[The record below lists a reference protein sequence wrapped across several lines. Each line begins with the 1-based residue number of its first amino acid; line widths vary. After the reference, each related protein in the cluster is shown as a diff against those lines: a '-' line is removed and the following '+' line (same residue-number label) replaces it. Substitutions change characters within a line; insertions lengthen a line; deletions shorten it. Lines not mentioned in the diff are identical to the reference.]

1 MVSEVYQFPEKELY
15 PASRQHERDAPS
27 GFAGFNGCTI
37 MCIYKP
43 GILCALTSSAGRAW
57 PSGRE
62 GTIRLRGERYLM
74 KTRILICD
82 DSAMARKQMAR
93 ALPRNWKT
101 DIQYADNGEQALQQ
115 VRQREVDLLLLD
127 LNMPDMDGYQVLET
141 ILREDLPVMTLV
153 VSADIQPEA
162 RKRVVALGAIDF
174 VRKPVQ
180 RALLAELLEQFGLY
194 QPDST
199 APQPH
204 SSPGDDATIF
214 SVDLADFLQEVSNV
228 AMGQAADLLARL
240 LGVFVRLPVPK
251 VTTVYRS
258 ELSMVLTAATEQQE
272 TYSAVCQ
279 GFTGSGVSGEALL
292 LFSDSSIEDMV
303 RLLDYGDVESGAMDI
318 EVLMDMSSILFG
330 AFLRG
335 VGEQTDI
342 HLGLGQPMVLGRHRR
357 VDHLVEHHNQR
368 QEKLM
373 CVEIPYRLD
382 GYDIEC
388 DLLVFLTEDS
398 IRQLE
403 ASLPYLT
410 SQPPE

>member
-1 MVSEVYQFPEKELY
+1 
-15 PASRQHERDAPS
+15 
-27 GFAGFNGCTI
+27 
-37 MCIYKP
+37 
-43 GILCALTSSAGRAW
+43 
-57 PSGRE
+57 
-62 GTIRLRGERYLM
+62 M

-93 ALPRNWKT
+93 ALPRDWKT
-101 DIQYADNGEQALQQ
+101 NIQYAENGEQALQR
-115 VRQREVDLLLLD
+115 VRRREVDLLLLD

-141 ILREDLPVMTLV
+141 IHREDLPVMTLV

-162 RKRVVALGAIDF
+162 RKRVVDLGAIDF

-180 RALLAELLEQFGLY
+180 RALLAGLLEQFGLY

-204 SSPGDDATIF
+204 SSPGDDTAMF
-214 SVDLADFLQEVSNV
+214 SVGLADFLQEVSNV

-240 LGVFVRLPVPK
+240 LGVFVRLPVPR

-335 VGEQTDI
+335 VGEQMDI
-342 HLGLGQPMVLGRHRR
+342 ELGLGQPVVLGRHRR

-373 CVEIPYRLD
+373 CVEIPYRLE

-410 SQPPE
+410 SRTQE

>member
-1 MVSEVYQFPEKELY
+1 
-15 PASRQHERDAPS
+15 
-27 GFAGFNGCTI
+27 
-37 MCIYKP
+37 
-43 GILCALTSSAGRAW
+43 
-57 PSGRE
+57 
-62 GTIRLRGERYLM
+62 M

-93 ALPRNWKT
+93 ALPQDWKT
-101 DIQYADNGEQALQQ
+101 EIHYAENGREALDRI
-115 VRQREVDLLLLD
+115 RQRKVDLLLLD
-127 LNMPDMDGYQVLET
+127 LNMPDMDGYQVLE
-141 ILREDLPVMTLV
+141 IIHREDLPVMTLV

-162 RKRVVALGAIDF
+162 RRRVVALGAIDF
-174 VRKPVQ
+174 VHKPVQ
-180 RALLAELLEQFGLY
+180 RGLLAELLEQFGLY
-194 QPDST
+194 QPDTS

-204 SSPGDDATIF
+204 NRPSDDSATF
-214 SVDLADFLQEVSNV
+214 SVGLSDFLKEVANV

-240 LGVFVRLPVPK
+240 LGVFVRLPVPR
-251 VTTVYRS
+251 VTSVYRT
-258 ELSMVLTAATEQQE
+258 ELSMLLTAATEQQE

-279 GFTGSGVSGEALL
+279 GFTGAGVAGEALL
-292 LFSDSSIEDMV
+292 LFSDSSVEDMA

-335 VGEQTDI
+335 AGEQMDV

-373 CVEIPYRLD
+373 CVEIPYRLE

-388 DLLVFLTEDS
+388 DLLVFLTEDT
-398 IRQLE
+398 IHQLE
-403 ASLPYLT
+403 TNLPYLT
-410 SQPPE
+410 GQP